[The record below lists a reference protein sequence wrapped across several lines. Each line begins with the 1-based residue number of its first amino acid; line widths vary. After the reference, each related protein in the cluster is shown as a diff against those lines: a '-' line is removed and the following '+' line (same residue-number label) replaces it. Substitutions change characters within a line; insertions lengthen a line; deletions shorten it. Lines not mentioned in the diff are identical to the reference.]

1 VRVVGSGRLHA
12 IRNFCWA
19 LFPEHAPCS
28 ADTLPG
34 LQSSK
39 SYCTQETRG
48 ALHCNFRSLPC
59 SALLYLMFALN
70 RVGTVTGPFDVF
82 ITCSPFQLASPFPFL
97 KKKKKTRT
105 PRPSQS
111 ALGAASAAAQ

>member
-1 VRVVGSGRLHA
+1 
-12 IRNFCWA
+12 
-19 LFPEHAPCS
+19 
-28 ADTLPG
+28 
-34 LQSSK
+34 
-39 SYCTQETRG
+39 
-48 ALHCNFRSLPC
+48 
-59 SALLYLMFALN
+59 MFALN

-97 KKKKKTRT
+97 KKKKTRT

>member
-1 VRVVGSGRLHA
+1 MPFVTFAGHCFRSMHHA
-12 IRNFCWA
+12 VQTHCPDCNLVSR
-19 LFPEHAPCS
+19 
-28 ADTLPG
+28 
-34 LQSSK
+34 
-39 SYCTQETRG
+39 TQETRG